1 MLLLKLRNQ
10 WGFNSIKRKRKL
22 SSYIYQNRDNKGK
35 KKMLFA
41 GVEKNDT
48 AIKGVSNNA
57 IFSIQCA
64 LHVHGSRIK

>member
-1 MLLLKLRNQ
+1 
-10 WGFNSIKRKRKL
+10 
-22 SSYIYQNRDNKGK
+22 
-35 KKMLFA
+35 MLFA